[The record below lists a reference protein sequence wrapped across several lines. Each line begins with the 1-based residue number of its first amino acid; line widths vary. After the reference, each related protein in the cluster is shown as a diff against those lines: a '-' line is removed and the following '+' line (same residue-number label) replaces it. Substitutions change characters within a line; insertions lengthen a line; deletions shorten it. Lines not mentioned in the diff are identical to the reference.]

1 MNNRS
6 ANKNGAAML
15 WAVLSVLMISIITA
29 GIVFIS
35 RTYYAREK
43 DESLKMQAEFYGQ
56 SAIELIAGDIEANN
70 ESSRFVSADNSTKVV
85 EAEFSDA
92 ANWTCKVA
100 INHSLVN
107 QSEADAD
114 PTTAVLNAKKS
125 GEIYLT
131 AKVLRKGKSGKTI
144 ELAEVCAKLKYEN
157 DKWVFKGYYNL

>member
-35 RTYYAREK
+35 RTYYVREQN
-43 DESLKMQAEFYGQ
+43 ESLKMQAEFYGQ

-70 ESSRFVSADNSTKVV
+70 ENSRFVSADNSTKVV

-107 QSEADAD
+107 QSDSSIPAAD
-114 PTTAVLNAKKS
+114 AVLNAKKS

-131 AKVLRKGKSGKTI
+131 AKVSRKGKSGKTI
-144 ELAEVCAKLKYEN
+144 ELAEVCAKLVYRN
-157 DKWVFKGYYNL
+157 NKWEFDGYYNL

>member
-35 RTYYAREK
+35 RTYYVREQN
-43 DESLKMQAEFYGQ
+43 ESLKMQAELYGQ
-56 SAIELIAGDIEANN
+56 SAIELIAGDILTNN
-70 ESSRFVSADNSTKVV
+70 ENSRFVSADNTTKIV
-85 EAEFSDA
+85 EAKFSDA
-92 ANWTCKVA
+92 SNWKCMVA

-107 QSEADAD
+107 QSDSSIPAADAD
-114 PTTAVLNAKKS
+114 LNAKKS

-131 AKVLRKGKSGKTI
+131 AKVSHKEKNN
-144 ELAEVCAKLKYEN
+144 ELAEVCAKLVYRNNQWEF
-157 DKWVFKGYYNL
+157 DGYYNL